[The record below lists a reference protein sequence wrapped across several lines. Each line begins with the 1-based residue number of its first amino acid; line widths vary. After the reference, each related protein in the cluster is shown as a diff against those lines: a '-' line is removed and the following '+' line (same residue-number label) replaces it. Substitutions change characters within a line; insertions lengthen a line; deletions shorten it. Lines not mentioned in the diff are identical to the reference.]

1 MRQHPRM
8 LLYSLLYMLWHSDSS
23 NLKKLTDMVSGTSR
37 IGTKMNDLTP
47 NMLAY
52 LDLVNDIN
60 HLFIGLED
68 EEPCDICDG
77 DMKLLDKAV
86 KKFKTTVWENQL

>member
-1 MRQHPRM
+1 M
-8 LLYSLLYMLWHSDSS
+8 YDE
-23 NLKKLTDMVSGTSR
+23 
-37 IGTKMNDLTP
+37 LTP
-47 NMLAY
+47 NMQAY

-68 EEPCDICDG
+68 PEPCNICDG

-86 KKFKTTVWENQL
+86 KNFKLKVWDNQQKANAKRFQEEL

>member
-1 MRQHPRM
+1 MP
-8 LLYSLLYMLWHSDSS
+8 WHRDSS
-23 NLKKLTDMVSGTSR
+23 NLKKSTATVCGTSR

-52 LDLVNDIN
+52 LDLINDIN

-86 KKFKTTVWENQL
+86 KKFKLQVWENQL

>member
-1 MRQHPRM
+1 M
-8 LLYSLLYMLWHSDSS
+8 YDE
-23 NLKKLTDMVSGTSR
+23 
-37 IGTKMNDLTP
+37 LTP
-47 NMLAY
+47 NMQAY

-68 EEPCDICDG
+68 PEPCNICDG

-86 KKFKTTVWENQL
+86 SKFKKQVWFNQNGNL

>member
-1 MRQHPRM
+1 MS
-8 LLYSLLYMLWHSDSS
+8 LLLYMPWHRDSS
-23 NLKKLTDMVSGTSR
+23 NLKKSTDTESGTSR

-52 LDLVNDIN
+52 LDLINDIN

>member
-1 MRQHPRM
+1 M
-8 LLYSLLYMLWHSDSS
+8 YDE
-23 NLKKLTDMVSGTSR
+23 
-37 IGTKMNDLTP
+37 LTP
-47 NMLAY
+47 NMQAY

-68 EEPCDICDG
+68 TEPCNICDG

-86 KKFKTTVWENQL
+86 KKFKLRVWENQLGNV

>member
-1 MRQHPRM
+1 M
-8 LLYSLLYMLWHSDSS
+8 YDE
-23 NLKKLTDMVSGTSR
+23 
-37 IGTKMNDLTP
+37 LTP
-47 NMLAY
+47 NMQAY

-68 EEPCDICDG
+68 PEPCDICDG

-86 KKFKTTVWENQL
+86 KRFKLKVWDNQQKANAKRFQEEL

>member
-1 MRQHPRM
+1 MQ
-8 LLYSLLYMLWHSDSS
+8 
-23 NLKKLTDMVSGTSR
+23 
-37 IGTKMNDLTP
+37 
-47 NMLAY
+47 AY

-68 EEPCDICDG
+68 PEPCNICDG

-86 KKFKTTVWENQL
+86 TNLKTSLV

>member
-1 MRQHPRM
+1 M
-8 LLYSLLYMLWHSDSS
+8 YDE
-23 NLKKLTDMVSGTSR
+23 
-37 IGTKMNDLTP
+37 LTP
-47 NMLAY
+47 NMQAY

-68 EEPCDICDG
+68 PEPCDICDG

-86 KKFKTTVWENQL
+86 KKFKLKVWDNQQKDNAKKFAEEL

>member
-1 MRQHPRM
+1 M
-8 LLYSLLYMLWHSDSS
+8 YDE
-23 NLKKLTDMVSGTSR
+23 
-37 IGTKMNDLTP
+37 LTP
-47 NMLAY
+47 NMQAY

-68 EEPCDICDG
+68 PEPCDICDG

-86 KKFKTTVWENQL
+86 KKFKLKVWDNQQKANAKRFQEEL

>member
-1 MRQHPRM
+1 M
-8 LLYSLLYMLWHSDSS
+8 YDE
-23 NLKKLTDMVSGTSR
+23 
-37 IGTKMNDLTP
+37 LTP
-47 NMLAY
+47 NMQAY

-68 EEPCDICDG
+68 PEPCDICDG

-86 KKFKTTVWENQL
+86 KKFKLKVWDNQQKANAKRFNEVL

>member
-1 MRQHPRM
+1 M
-8 LLYSLLYMLWHSDSS
+8 YDE
-23 NLKKLTDMVSGTSR
+23 
-37 IGTKMNDLTP
+37 LTP
-47 NMLAY
+47 NMQAY

-68 EEPCDICDG
+68 PEPCDICDG

-86 KKFKTTVWENQL
+86 KKFKLKVWDNQQKANAKRFAKEL